1 MGVFT
6 AATNTASYLFN
17 KHNVLSELWFPGSNY
32 GNTFK
37 EVESVSLPDR
47 GVSFLKKMIKERD
60 LCPNSDIIVTH
71 SPWSYQSGWG
81 YDLAQQGFKW
91 IFVAHGTLQP
101 TYLAQKWLKKKI
113 YYELVEKRLLS
124 KVSIIRA
131 ISEPEKNNLQKKFPD
146 KKIVVIPNGYEILS
160 AERQVKKEK
169 TIFLYMG
176 RLHHQKRVVQL
187 ARAWIS
193 SSLNN
198 KPSYEL
204 IIAGPDDGEL
214 INLERILKQSS
225 NVRYVGAIYGLEKE
239 DWFSKSSFFILP
251 SIGEGFPVSVTEAA
265 GRGLIP
271 VITEGCNFP
280 EILENGLAV
289 KTGINSE
296 EIKSSVE
303 LCGSFDEYTIQKMS
317 NKVIQFM
324 KGNYSIEIIAEKQ
337 YELYKNLLRS

>member
-1 MGVFT
+1 MLFMRVINIIKDIQPIRMGVFT

-160 AERQVKKEK
+160 AERQVKKE
-169 TIFLYMG
+169 
-176 RLHHQKRVVQL
+176 
-187 ARAWIS
+187 
-193 SSLNN
+193 N
-198 KPSYEL
+198 
-204 IIAGPDDGEL
+204 
-214 INLERILKQSS
+214 
-225 NVRYVGAIYGLEKE
+225 
-239 DWFSKSSFFILP
+239 WFSKSSFFILP

-324 KGNYSIEIIAEKQ
+324 KGNYSIEIIAEKK
-337 YELYKNLLRS
+337 YEQ